1 MSSTANTHAYVFQ
14 GGPVNSSYSL
24 IHCIEKEKKK
34 RLLWGFHSKVKEYN
48 NIKEGDMVFLYVT
61 KTIKTIVASGY
72 VESKFIDESKFWPID
87 SKYGD
92 LWPKRVW
99 IRIEYIYIN
108 DDILNLLRK
117 CSQCDTDEC
126 QECYQLNTC
135 YKDLRDEIQ
144 RVYKTIFGSHK
155 TMPGSIRPINST
167 AANKIREILAKY
179 CIKVSVNLKDIF
191 KDLIKVE
198 ESANI
203 GLRHLEA
210 LILIHLISGKNVIIT
225 GPPGSGK
232 TTLSENICKTLGVE
246 SRIVTGN
253 PEWTP
258 FDTIGGRDINGIF
271 RPGLVTNSIIDC
283 WRSLKNKDVP
293 AFLIMDEINRANV
306 DLALG
311 RLFTLLDIKHRENNP
326 LIESTENLGDAF
338 KDVLINGNLYVPYS
352 FRIIAT
358 MNSYDKALLFKL
370 GYALL
375 RRFAVAEMRRN
386 FKFEPNLQGW
396 IDRVKEFIKEE
407 KGCELEKSV
416 NLDIIENE
424 LKNLSRPTFNDYALI
439 DLSLQTYLEKY
450 NGVRGILEKLA
461 TNLGLTYLDILGLIY
476 KIICAINERLYDYDA
491 EVTEA
496 PVADIIKFIT
506 ISTLLDENWT
516 SQHLATLLDEAF
528 SSYVA
533 PQIDI
538 LADKVRAE
546 NLKLLP
552 LKGERSLKNE
562 LKDLSEMMKNLGLIK
577 FSNKL
582 SKLAGGESIL

>member
-1 MSSTANTHAYVFQ
+1 MSSTAKTYAYVFQ

-34 RLLWGFHSKVKEYN
+34 RLLWGFPSKVKGYN
-48 NIKEGDMVFLYVT
+48 NIKEGDMAFLYVT
-61 KTIKTIVASGY
+61 KTIKTVVASGY

-87 SKYGD
+87 YKYGET
-92 LWPKRVW
+92 WPKRVW

-108 DDILNLLRK
+108 DEILNLLRK
-117 CSQCDTDEC
+117 CSQCNTDEC
-126 QECYQLNTC
+126 YECYQLNAH
-135 YKDLRDEIQ
+135 YKNLRDEIQ
-144 RVYKTIFGSHK
+144 RVYKTNR
-155 TMPGSIRPINST
+155 GSILPISRT
-167 AANKIREILAKY
+167 DPNKIREILAKY
-179 CIKVSVNLKDIF
+179 CIKVSATLKDIF

-203 GLRHLEA
+203 GLKHLEA
-210 LILIHLISGKNVIIT
+210 LILIHLIAGKNAIIT

-232 TTLSENICKTLGVE
+232 TTLSGSICKTLGVE

-293 AFLIMDEINRANV
+293 AFLIIDEINRANV

-326 LIESTENLGDAF
+326 LIETTENFGDAF

-358 MNSYDKALLFKL
+358 MNNYDKALLFKL

-375 RRFAVAEMRRN
+375 RRFAVVEMRRN
-386 FKFEPNLQGW
+386 FKFEPNPQGW
-396 IDRVKEFIKEE
+396 IERVKEFIKEK

-450 NGVRGILEKLA
+450 NGIRGILEKLA

-476 KIICAINERLYDYDA
+476 KIICAINEKLYDYDA

-506 ISTLLDENWT
+506 ISTLLDENWA

-538 LADKVRAE
+538 LADRVRAE

-552 LKGERSLKNE
+552 LKGERSLKKE

-577 FSNKL
+577 FSDKL

>member
-1 MSSTANTHAYVFQ
+1 MSSTANTYAYVFQ

-34 RLLWGFHSKVKEYN
+34 RLLWGFHSKVEKYN

-87 SKYGD
+87 SEYGD
-92 LWPKRVW
+92 TWPKRVW

-117 CSQCDTDEC
+117 CSQCNTDEC
-126 QECYQLNTC
+126 YECHQLNVH

-144 RVYKTIFGSHK
+144 RVYKTK
-155 TMPGSIRPINST
+155 PGSIRPINS
-167 AANKIREILAKY
+167 ADANKIREILAKY
-179 CIKVSVNLKDIF
+179 CIKVSVNLKDTF

-198 ESANI
+198 EATNI

-246 SRIVTGN
+246 SRIITGN

-258 FDTIGGRDINGIF
+258 FDTIGGRDIKGIF
-271 RPGLVTNSIIDC
+271 KPGLVTNSIIDC
-283 WRSLKNKDVP
+283 WRSLKNKGVP
-293 AFLIMDEINRANV
+293 AFLIIDEINRANV

-311 RLFTLLDIKHRENNP
+311 RLFTLLDVKHRDSP
-326 LIESTENLGDAF
+326 LIESTEKLSDDF
-338 KDVLINGNLYVPYS
+338 KDVLIKGNLYVPYS

-375 RRFAVAEMRRN
+375 RRFAVVEMRRN
-386 FKFEPNLQGW
+386 FKFEPNSQDW
-396 IDRVKEFIKEE
+396 IEKVKNFIKER
-407 KGCELEKSV
+407 KSCDLEKSV
-416 NLDIIENE
+416 DLDMIDKD
-424 LKNLSRPTFNDYALI
+424 LRNLSRHEYNDYALI
-439 DLSLQTYLEKY
+439 DGDLQTAIGN
-450 NGVRGILEKLA
+450 NGVRGILGRLA
-461 TNLGLTYLDILGLIY
+461 KNLGLDFQDILSLIY
-476 KIICAINERLYDYDA
+476 KIVCTINENLSNY
-491 EVTEA
+491 EIEITEA
-496 PVADIIKFIT
+496 PVADTIKFIAV
-506 ISTLLDENWT
+506 SALLDENWA
-516 SQHLATLLDEAF
+516 SQHLATLLDEAL

-533 PQIDI
+533 PQLDI

-552 LKGERSLKNE
+552 VKEERSLKE
-562 LKDLSEMMKNLGLIK
+562 KLDDLSNTMKNLKLIK
-577 FSNKL
+577 FSDKL
-582 SKLAGGESIL
+582 RKLAGGESIL